1 MDKKYKLII
10 AVCLTLLAI
19 ILFFQ
24 FLLPY
29 ILPFVIAVVLAS
41 LIDPAVA
48 LLEEKA
54 QIPRGLA
61 VSIIL
66 VIILIIISLLLVIAF
81 SRIFIELDKLVDDIP
96 DYKTLGEQINWLL
109 QQNENVTL
117 LIEELE
123 LPSIVREEIADNLQ
137 NIYNSFRDLIQ
148 RLFTNLLAGVR
159 SLPHVIA
166 VFFISIIATFF
177 ASKDKEVIIEYCLRP
192 FPKDWQRMIKKLQEE
207 IITAVVGFI
216 RAQLILITNTTI
228 ISVLGLLIVG
238 SDYAIV
244 LSLLCGAL
252 DLIPVIGPSLVYIP
266 WAIVSFIIG
275 DIVTGSSLLVI
286 YGVIAAVRQI
296 TEPKILG
303 ANIGV
308 HPLATLM
315 SLYVGVQLF
324 GILGFIIGP
333 ALLIIIKAVLKSGII
348 SFIV

>member
-10 AVCLTLLAI
+10 AVCITLLTLLF
-19 ILFFQ
+19 FFQ

-29 ILPFVIAVVLAS
+29 ILPFVIAIILAS
-41 LIDPAVA
+41 LIDPAVV

-54 QIPRGLA
+54 QLPRGIA
-61 VSIIL
+61 VAIIL
-66 VIILIIISLLLVIAF
+66 FIILIIISLLLVIAF
-81 SRIFIELDKLVDDIP
+81 SRIFIELDKLVDNIP
-96 DYKTLGEQINWLL
+96 DYQTLDQQINWLL
-109 QQNENVTL
+109 QQNENVSL

-123 LPSIVREEIADNLQ
+123 LPGIVRQEIADNLQ
-137 NIYNSFRDLIQ
+137 GIYNNFRDLIQ
-148 RLFTNLLAGVR
+148 KLFTNLLAGVR
-159 SLPHVIA
+159 SLPHLIA

-177 ASKDKEVIIEYCLRP
+177 VSKDKERIIQYCLRP
-192 FPKDWQRMIKKLQEE
+192 FPKDWQKMIKKLQEE

-228 ISVLGLLIVG
+228 ISIIGLLIVG

-244 LSLLCGAL
+244 LSLLCGVL
-252 DLIPVIGPSLVYIP
+252 DLIPVIGPSLVYMP
-266 WAIVSFIIG
+266 WAIVAFIIG
-275 DIVTGSSLLVI
+275 DISYGISLLVI
-286 YGVIAAVRQI
+286 YGVIAAVRQT

-315 SLYVGVQLF
+315 SLYIGIQLF

-333 ALLIIIKAVLKSGII
+333 FLLIIIKAILKSGII
-348 SFIV
+348 SFVV

>member
-1 MDKKYKLII
+1 MDRKYKLLI
-10 AVCLTLLAI
+10 AVCIIFLAVI
-19 ILFFQ
+19 VFFQ
-24 FLLPY
+24 FLLSY
-29 ILPFVIAVVLAS
+29 ILPLVIAIILAS

-48 LLEEKA
+48 FLEKKA
-54 QIPRGLA
+54 QISRGLA
-61 VSIIL
+61 VAIILFIIL
-66 VIILIIISLLLVIAF
+66 VIISLLLVIAF
-81 SRIFIELDKLVDDIP
+81 SRIFIELDKLADDIP
-96 DYKTLGEQINWLL
+96 DYKTLGEHINWLL
-109 QQNENVTL
+109 QQNENLTL

-123 LPSIVREEIADNLQ
+123 LPSIVREEIAANLQ
-137 NIYNSFRDLIQ
+137 NIYNGFKDFIQ
-148 RLFTNLLAGVR
+148 IVFTNLLAGVR
-159 SLPHVIA
+159 SLPRVIA

-177 ASKDKEVIIEYCLRP
+177 ASKDKEIIIEYCLRP
-192 FPKDWQRMIKKLQEE
+192 FPKDWQRMIKQLQEE
-207 IITAVVGFI
+207 IITAVVGLI

-228 ISVLGLLIVG
+228 ISILGLLIVG
-238 SDYAIV
+238 SDYVIV
-244 LSLLCGAL
+244 LSLLCGGL

-275 DIVTGSSLLVI
+275 DIRTAISLVAI
-286 YGVIAAVRQI
+286 YAIIAAVRQT